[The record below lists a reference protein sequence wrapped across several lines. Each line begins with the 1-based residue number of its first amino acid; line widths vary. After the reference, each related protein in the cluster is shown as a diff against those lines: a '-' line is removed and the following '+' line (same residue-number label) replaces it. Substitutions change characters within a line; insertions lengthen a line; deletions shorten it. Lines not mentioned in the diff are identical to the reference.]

1 VEPKNFSSPD
11 ATEKSRE
18 ARLNK
23 LRERRTK
30 AVTSTNASTNASTN
44 TGINSG
50 ANASM
55 NASMNTANAHA
66 NVNIN
71 ANTSLR
77 PIAAD
82 SKPRLVRSESS
93 RSPEPIID
101 SRFDNRFDNR
111 SGNRFDSRVESRPSD
126 NKVRSLPNRQGRPE
140 QRPEPRLDQRLDNRP
155 TELKTR
161 RKQNSS
167 SKRPIA
173 PKSSAKSLGWQMLR
187 LAIAG
192 IGLSVIAGTA
202 ISFWQNQQSSR
213 AKAIAAEVVAKEEA
227 SKTNQDIT
235 PLSLKT
241 EATSLLTK
249 IKELAATEKDLGMQ
263 MMVVELDSGA
273 YVQIGGSQVIAAAS
287 TIKTPILVAFL
298 QDVDAGK
305 IKLDEQLEM
314 TADVKVGEAGDLQ
327 YLPTGTKISALETA
341 TKMIVISDNT
351 ATNMI
356 IKRLGGNVALNQR
369 FKSWGMTAT
378 VINNQLPDLE
388 GTNTITTQD
397 LVTLLS
403 MIDLGKLVEP
413 RSRDRFM
420 DIMRRPITNT
430 LLPRG
435 ISEEARIIHK
445 TGDIAST
452 VGDAGIVDMPNG
464 KRYAIAVMVK
474 RPDNDQRA
482 NELIRQISRA
492 TYEYFRAGG
501 TLPANNNSANPVNST
516 TPTNSTDPTNPTN
529 VNNRGTSLIE
539 NVPLPL
545 PNASPSVSPSASPTT
560 SPAAPEVT
568 RQTP

>member
-1 VEPKNFSSPD
+1 MEPKNFSSPD

-18 ARLNK
+18 ARLNQ

-30 AVTSTNASTNASTN
+30 AVTSTNANTNV
-44 TGINSG
+44 G
-50 ANASM
+50 ANANPS
-55 NASMNTANAHA
+55 S
-66 NVNIN
+66 
-71 ANTSLR
+71 R

-82 SKPRLVRSESS
+82 TKPRHVRSESA
-93 RSPEPIID
+93 RLPELMID
-101 SRFDNRFDNR
+101 SRFDNRFSNR
-111 SGNRFDSRVESRPSD
+111 SDSHVESRGSESR
-126 NKVRSLPNRQGRPE
+126 VRPMPNRQGRPE
-140 QRPEPRLDQRLDNRP
+140 VRPAQRLDNRP
-155 TELKTR
+155 TELKSR
-161 RKQNSS
+161 RKQNIPN
-167 SKRPIA
+167 KRPITR
-173 PKSSAKSLGWQMLR
+173 KSSAKFFGWQILR

-213 AKAIAAEVVAKEEA
+213 AKAISAEVVANEA
-227 SKTNQDIT
+227 ATKTNRDIA

-241 EATSLLTK
+241 EATPLLTK
-249 IKELAATEKDLGMQ
+249 IKDLAATEKDLGMK

-273 YVQIGGSQVIAAAS
+273 YVQIGGSQAIAAAS
-287 TIKTPILVAFL
+287 TIKTPLLVAFL

-327 YLPTGTKISALETA
+327 YLSTGTKISALETA

-356 IKRLGGNVALNQR
+356 IKRLGGNVAVNQR
-369 FKSWGMTAT
+369 FKSWGLTAT

-388 GTNTITTQD
+388 GTNTLSTQD

-435 ISEEARIIHK
+435 IPDEARIIHK

-492 TYEYFRAGG
+492 TYEHFRAGG
-501 TLPANNNSANPVNST
+501 TLPANNNS
-516 TPTNSTDPTNPTN
+516 TNPANSADTGNPAN

-539 NVPLPL
+539 NIPIPL
-545 PNASPSVSPSASPTT
+545 PNTSPSVSPSVLPISPG
-560 SPAAPEVT
+560 VT
-568 RQTP
+568 RQNQ

>member
-1 VEPKNFSSPD
+1 MEPKNFSSPD
-11 ATEKSRE
+11 ANEKSRE
-18 ARLNK
+18 ARLNQ
-23 LRERRTK
+23 LRERRSK
-30 AVTSTNASTNASTN
+30 AVASNGAVSSN
-44 TGINSG
+44 GNLTGRSANSNEV
-50 ANASM
+50 AP
-55 NASMNTANAHA
+55 
-66 NVNIN
+66 
-71 ANTSLR
+71 R
-77 PIAAD
+77 PRSIAAD
-82 SKPRLVRSESS
+82 SKPRLVRSEPM

-101 SRFDNRFDNR
+101 NRFDNR
-111 SGNRFDSRVESRPSD
+111 LESRGAESKVKPLPTRQLSNRQPSD
-126 NKVRSLPNRQGRPE
+126 RQDRIASQP
-140 QRPEPRLDQRLDNRP
+140 DQRADLRP
-155 TELKTR
+155 TDLKSR
-161 RKQNSS
+161 RKSNVPN
-167 SKRPIA
+167 KRPIA
-173 PKSSAKSLGWQMLR
+173 AKSSAKSLGWQMLR

-213 AKAIAAEVVAKEEA
+213 AKAIAAEVVAKEEVT
-227 SKTNQDIT
+227 KTNQDIT

-273 YVQIGGSQVIAAAS
+273 FVQVGGSQVIAAAS

-356 IKRLGGNVALNQR
+356 IKRLGGNAALNQR
-369 FKSWGMTAT
+369 FKSWGLTAT

-435 ISEEARIIHK
+435 IPDEARIIHK

-464 KRYAIAVMVK
+464 KLYVIAVMVM

-482 NELIRQISRA
+482 NELIRQISRT

-516 TPTNSTDPTNPTN
+516 TPANSTDTTNSPN
-529 VNNRGTSLIE
+529 VNNRGTSTIE
-539 NVPLPL
+539 NIPLPL
-545 PNASPSVSPSASPTT
+545 PNASPSVSPSALPT
-560 SPAAPEVT
+560 SPEVT
-568 RQTP
+568 RQN

>member
-1 VEPKNFSSPD
+1 MEPKNFSSPD
-11 ATEKSRE
+11 ANEKSRE
-18 ARLNK
+18 ARLNQ
-23 LRERRTK
+23 LRERRSK
-30 AVTSTNASTNASTN
+30 AVASNGAVSSN
-44 TGINSG
+44 GNLTGRSANSNEV
-50 ANASM
+50 AP
-55 NASMNTANAHA
+55 
-66 NVNIN
+66 
-71 ANTSLR
+71 R
-77 PIAAD
+77 PRSIAAD
-82 SKPRLVRSESS
+82 SKPRLVRSEPM

-101 SRFDNRFDNR
+101 NRFDNR
-111 SGNRFDSRVESRPSD
+111 LESRGAESKVKPLPTRQLSNRQPSD
-126 NKVRSLPNRQGRPE
+126 RQDRIASQP
-140 QRPEPRLDQRLDNRP
+140 DQRADLRP
-155 TELKTR
+155 TDLKSR
-161 RKQNSS
+161 RKSNVPN
-167 SKRPIA
+167 KRPIA
-173 PKSSAKSLGWQMLR
+173 AKSSAKSLGWQMLR

-213 AKAIAAEVVAKEEA
+213 AKAIAAEVVAKEEVT
-227 SKTNQDIT
+227 KTNQDIT

-305 IKLDEQLEM
+305 IKLDELLEM

-420 DIMRRPITNT
+420 DIMRRPVTNT

-482 NELIRQISRA
+482 NELIRQISRT

-516 TPTNSTDPTNPTN
+516 TPANSTDTTNSPN
-529 VNNRGTSLIE
+529 VNNRGTSTIE
-539 NVPLPL
+539 NIPLPL
-545 PNASPSVSPSASPTT
+545 PNASPSVSPSALPT
-560 SPAAPEVT
+560 SPEVT
-568 RQTP
+568 RQN

>member
-1 VEPKNFSSPD
+1 MEPKNFSSPD
-11 ATEKSRE
+11 ANEKSRE

-30 AVTSTNASTNASTN
+30 AVTSPNANTNA
-44 TGINSG
+44 
-50 ANASM
+50 
-55 NASMNTANAHA
+55 
-66 NVNIN
+66 NIN
-71 ANTSLR
+71 ANTNAGINANASLR
-77 PIAAD
+77 PITAD
-82 SKPRLVRSESS
+82 SKPRLVRSESA

-101 SRFDNRFDNR
+101 GRF
-111 SGNRFDSRVESRPSD
+111 ESRASEG
-126 NKVRSLPNRQGRPE
+126 KVRSLPNRQGRIETRPELRPE
-140 QRPEPRLDQRLDNRP
+140 QRPDQRLDNRP
-155 TELKTR
+155 IELKTR
-161 RKQNSS
+161 KKQNVS

-202 ISFWQNQQSSR
+202 ISLWQNQLSNRS
-213 AKAIAAEVVAKEEA
+213 KGNTAEVVAKEDA
-227 SKTNQDIT
+227 TKTNRDIT

-249 IKELAATEKDLGMQ
+249 IKELAATEKDLGMR

-273 YVQIGGSQVIAAAS
+273 YVQLGANQAIAAAS
-287 TIKTPILVAFL
+287 TIKTPILVAFF

-314 TADVKVGEAGDLQ
+314 TADVKVGQAGDLQ

-356 IKRLGGNVALNQR
+356 IKRLGGNVTLNQR
-369 FKSWGMTAT
+369 FKSWGLTAT

-430 LLPRG
+430 LLPQG
-435 ISEEARIIHK
+435 IPDEARIIHK
-445 TGDIAST
+445 TGDIASS

-492 TYEYFRAGG
+492 TYEHFRAGG
-501 TLPANNNSANPVNST
+501 TLPTNNSS
-516 TPTNSTDPTNPTN
+516 TNPANSADTGNPAN
-529 VNNRGTSLIE
+529 VNNRGTSMIE
-539 NVPLPL
+539 NIPLPL
-545 PNASPSVSPSASPTT
+545 PNASPSVSPSALPIS
-560 SPAAPEVT
+560 PEVT
-568 RQTP
+568 RQNP